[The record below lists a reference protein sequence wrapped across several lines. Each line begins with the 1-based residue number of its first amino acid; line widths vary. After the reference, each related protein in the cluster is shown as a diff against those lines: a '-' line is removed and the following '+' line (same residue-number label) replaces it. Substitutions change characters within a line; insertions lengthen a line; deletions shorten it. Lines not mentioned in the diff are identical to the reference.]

1 VRTRH
6 LAPLVVVAIL
16 ALAGT
21 PPRAQS
27 PAGSPVTQDAVK
39 PSDLELVEKLHVA
52 RREYQK
58 SLETLRLHY
67 LQGGDLERAKWAE
80 EELLEYHR
88 IPKNPFRLELDVP
101 PPTLSGLSNVPEA
114 NKLYTRAMQY
124 KDKGWGTDFI
134 DNQRRAEILFQ
145 ELLTR
150 YPQSD
155 KISDTAYQLG
165 DIYENKPYR
174 QYRRSAN
181 YFERCFQWNQRT
193 QFDARLRAA
202 RLYDL
207 KLNERPRAIELYREV
222 VSHETDAR
230 RLQEANKRLTDL
242 SGGR

>member
-1 VRTRH
+1 M
-6 LAPLVVVAIL
+6 
-16 ALAGT
+16 
-21 PPRAQS
+21 
-27 PAGSPVTQDAVK
+27 
-39 PSDLELVEKLHVA
+39 
-52 RREYQK
+52 
-58 SLETLRLHY
+58 
-67 LQGGDLERAKWAE
+67 
-80 EELLEYHR
+80 
-88 IPKNPFRLELDVP
+88 
-101 PPTLSGLSNVPEA
+101 
-114 NKLYTRAMQY
+114 RAMQY
-124 KDKGWGTDFI
+124 NDKGWNTDFI

-181 YFERCFQWNQRT
+181 YFERCFQWNPRT

-222 VSHETDAR
+222 TTHETDAR
-230 RLQEANKRLTDL
+230 RLQEATKRLSDL